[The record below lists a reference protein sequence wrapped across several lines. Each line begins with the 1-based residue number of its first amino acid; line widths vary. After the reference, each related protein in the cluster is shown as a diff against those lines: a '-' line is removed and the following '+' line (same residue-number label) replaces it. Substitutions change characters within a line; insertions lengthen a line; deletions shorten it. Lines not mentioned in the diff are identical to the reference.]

1 MIKKY
6 WQITRFCDDNFLLL
20 FRNSGTF
27 NYKRTT
33 GKVNFPFKA
42 FVIIFRYVIFITVGR
57 KIP

>member
-6 WQITRFCDDNFLLL
+6 WQVVRFCEDNFMLL

-42 FVIIFRYVIFITVGR
+42 FVTIFR
-57 KIP
+57 